1 MHINQQNLNDQS
13 IALKHDNYLRISRF
27 LNPEFADRIY
37 KCLTEEVNWGL
48 ACRVDG
54 QPETFLNTADVNEL
68 DEPLRGKL
76 NSQLNDEFQFIYNT
90 YMMVTAYLEQ
100 RDPDLFLNRVLEWF
114 NTPETIGYF
123 QKLTQNNT
131 IKKMNAQATKYM
143 PGHFLT
149 QHNDENSDE
158 GRLYAY
164 VLGFSKDWNPDWGG
178 LLNILNEKGEI
189 IKTLIPEYNSL
200 SIFKVP
206 QNHFVSYVTP
216 FSSSSRLAI
225 TGWLL
230 SK

>member
-1 MHINQQNLNDQS
+1 MRINQQNLPNQMA
-13 IALKHDNYLRISRF
+13 ALQQDNYLKISDF

-37 KCLTEEVNWGL
+37 RCLTSEVSWGL
-48 ACRVDG
+48 ACRLDG
-54 QPETFLNTADVNEL
+54 QAETFLNTADINDL
-68 DEPLRGKL
+68 DENIRVKL
-76 NSQLNDEFQFIYNT
+76 KSQLTDEFQFIYNT

-100 RDPDLFLNRVLEWF
+100 RDPDLFLNRVLEWL
-114 NTPETIGYF
+114 NTPETISYF
-123 QKLTQNNT
+123 QKLTQNNS
-131 IKKMNAQATKYM
+131 IRKMNAQATQYL

-149 QHNDENSDE
+149 QHNDENVDE

-164 VLGFSKDWNPDWGG
+164 VMGFSKEWNPDWGG
-178 LLNILNEKGEI
+178 LLHILNDNGDVV
-189 IKTLIPEYNSL
+189 KTLIPEFNSL

-216 FSSSSRLAI
+216 FSSSNRLAI

>member
-1 MHINQQNLNDQS
+1 MRINQQNLTEQS
-13 IALKHDNYLRISRF
+13 IALKHNNYLRISHF
-27 LNPEFADRIY
+27 LNPEFADKIY
-37 KCLTEEVNWGL
+37 KCLTQEVNWGL
-48 ACRVDG
+48 ACRLDG
-54 QPETFLNTADVNEL
+54 EAKTFLNTADTNEL
-68 DEPLRGKL
+68 DELTRKKL
-76 NSQLNDEFQFIYNT
+76 NSQMKDEFQFIYNT

-100 RDPDLFLNRVLEWF
+100 RDPELFLNRVLEWL
-114 NTPETIGYF
+114 NKVDTLAYF

-131 IKKMNAQATKYM
+131 IKKINAQATKYR

-149 QHNDENSDE
+149 QHNDENRDE

-164 VLGFSKDWNPDWGG
+164 VIGFSKDWNPDWGG
-178 LLNILNEKGEI
+178 LLHILNDQGEI